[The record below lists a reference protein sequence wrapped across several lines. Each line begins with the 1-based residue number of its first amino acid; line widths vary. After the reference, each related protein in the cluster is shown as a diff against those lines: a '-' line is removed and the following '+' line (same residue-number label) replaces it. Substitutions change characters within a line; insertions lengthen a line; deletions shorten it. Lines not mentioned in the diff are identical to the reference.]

1 MAKFKVD
8 YGGNKSFYDGAKD
21 RYRAGEEVVFYFSF
35 IATDTSYRF
44 LLDGEELNTGWD
56 DGKGIKIS
64 FIMPDHDV
72 VFRCESR
79 NLMVDENYR

>member
-1 MAKFKVD
+1 MSRFSVD
-8 YGGNKSFYDGAKD
+8 YGGQKSFYDGAKD
-21 RYRAGEEVVFYFSF
+21 SYVAGNEVVFYFNF

-44 LLDGEELNTGWD
+44 MLDGKELNTGWD

-72 VFRCESR
+72 KFRCESR
-79 NLMVDENYR
+79 NLMVDENYH